1 MFLPY
6 TKTALRV
13 LLVSVVGLL
22 ELALLASVPAQAAH
36 VNPALVQWG
45 CATNEAYNDPEFGCP
60 SEVDLVT
67 GPWLLDGW
75 KPWHSTWLNKF
86 SEPQNAGKTPY
97 ILSYMIA
104 GLGRRDI
111 GMTDCDLNDN
121 VLSVCTDGADYIR
134 NNSASIEAEYRR
146 TADQIAAIYGS
157 REVYIHMEPDFF
169 LYHQSSLQK
178 NPLTRTEAHRF
189 MNKLIAI
196 YRNRLP
202 GAKIAMDVSMW
213 NPDLPG
219 WHAGF
224 VGADYGAMVGKAFPG
239 NKLVDGK
246 TYEQVQ
252 SAVGAP
258 LIVDTAHTF
267 GGYFTAYDASWEVD
281 NHGVHAVIQAP
292 TNNAR
297 YASFLSSLDSGEVVT
312 EPEAP
317 VADPI
322 PDGVPVIDQT
332 IYEMRPILD
341 PPDLELLEEVAP

>member
-1 MFLPY
+1 MFFTQ
-6 TKTALRV
+6 TKRFARV
-13 LLVSVVGLL
+13 LLVSVLSLIQLTLLTTLSVG
-22 ELALLASVPAQAAH
+22 ATNVD
-36 VNPALVQWG
+36 PALVQWG
-45 CATNEAYNDPEFGCP
+45 CATNEAFNDPEFGCP

-75 KPWHSTWLNKF
+75 KPWHSTWLTKF

-134 NNSASIEAEYRR
+134 NNRASIEAEYRR

-157 REVYIHMEPDFF
+157 QELYIHLEPDFF

-178 NPLTRTEAHRF
+178 NPLTRPETWSF
-189 MNKLIAI
+189 MNRLIAI

-202 GAKIAMDVSMW
+202 GVKIAIDVSMW
-213 NPDLPG
+213 NPDLQG

-224 VGADYGAMVGKAFPG
+224 EGVDYGAMVGKAFPG
-239 NKLVDGK
+239 DRRVDGK

-252 SAVGAP
+252 AAIGAP
-258 LIVDTAHTF
+258 LIVNTAHTF
-267 GGYFTAYDASWEVD
+267 GGYFTAYDPTWEVD
-281 NHGVHAVIQAP
+281 NHGIHAVIQAP
-292 TNNAR
+292 TNNSR
-297 YASFLSSLDSGEVVT
+297 YASFLSGIDRSA
-312 EPEAP
+312 PEASLAP
-317 VADPI
+317 E
-322 PDGVPVIDQT
+322 GVPVLNQPT
-332 IYEMRPILD
+332 YQMRPILD
-341 PPDLELLEEVAP
+341 PPLLLQEFEPES